1 MNKELN
7 KQLMHLQALQKAEP
21 FPSIETRKRC
31 LIALKKGLQ
40 NHAYTLAKAINKDFS
55 HRSEEETLFCEIF
68 TTITAINFV
77 LSHLKQWMNKRK
89 RKVSWQ
95 FMPAYA
101 YLLPQPLGVVGIM
114 VPWNYPIFLSLVPA
128 IYALAAGNK
137 VMIKMSELSPNLGQ
151 ALHTL
156 IHSLGLHDE
165 ISVINGDVELSKS
178 FASLPFN
185 HLLFTGS
192 TRVGKEV
199 MRAASDNLTPVTL
212 ELGGKSPAI
221 VSKTMPKQFL
231 NRLFMGK
238 MFNAGQTCIAPDYL
252 LIPSEWQQTITEAL
266 EAFIQKHYPQIMQNK
281 DYSAIIS
288 ETHKKRLLA
297 LVDDARAKGAR
308 VHEFGSIQE
317 GNSKLPVYL
326 LFDVSK
332 DMAVMQEEI
341 FGPII
346 PVLTYT
352 TFDEALSFVNAAP
365 NPLAL
370 YYFGE
375 DSQEITQIQQQTLSG
390 ALVINESLIHA
401 AVDDL
406 PFGGVGFSGMGRYH
420 GQEGFDTFSQLKP
433 VMVQRRF
440 SSMSM
445 MYPPYG
451 RMMRLFLRWVGGIKP
466 E

>member
-1 MNKELN
+1 MNNALN
-7 KQLMHLQALQKAEP
+7 KQLMHLQTLQKTDLY
-21 FPSIETRKRC
+21 PSIEIRKRNV
-31 LIALKKGLQ
+31 LALKKGLQ
-40 NHAYTLAKAINKDFS
+40 HHAYTLAQAINKDFR
-55 HRSEEETLFCEIF
+55 HRSEDETLFCEVF
-68 TTITAINFV
+68 TTITAINYV
-77 LSHLKQWMNKRK
+77 LSHLKQWMKRRK
-89 RKVSWQ
+89 RKISWQ
-95 FMPAYA
+95 FMPASA
-101 YLLPQPLGVVGIM
+101 YLLPQPLGVIGIM

-128 IYALAAGNK
+128 IYALAAGNR
-137 VMIKMSELSPNLGQ
+137 VMIKMSELSPNLGK
-151 ALHTL
+151 ALEEL
-156 IHSLGLHDE
+156 IASIGLQE
-165 ISVINGDVELSKS
+165 VIVVINGDVALSKA
-178 FASLPFN
+178 FALLPFN

-192 TRVGKEV
+192 TRVGKEI
-199 MRAASDNLTPVTL
+199 MRAASEHLTPVTL

-221 VSKTMPKQFL
+221 ISKTMPKQFL

-252 LIPSEWQQTITEAL
+252 LIPEQWQQTIKDAL
-266 EAFIQKHYPQIMQNK
+266 EAFIQKHYPRIMQNS

-288 ETHKKRLLA
+288 ESHTKRLLA
-297 LVDDARAKGAR
+297 LVEDARAKGAL
-308 VHEFGSIQE
+308 VHEFGSVE
-317 GNSKLPVYL
+317 KDNYKLPVYL
-326 LFDVSK
+326 LFDVNK

-346 PVLTYT
+346 PVLTYK

-375 DSQEITQIQQQTLSG
+375 DAQEITAIQQQTLSG

-420 GQEGFDTFSQLKP
+420 AKEGFDTFSALKP